1 MHPWLVCFPDTSA
14 LSTLVDL
21 AMISAGENDLEVDRI
36 SNFHTSCLNFAP
48 LIFDLNKEFGFEEL
62 MTACKPVWNAAKQ
75 DKKLSNKLVSF
86 ISLLI
91 MNVKN
96 TFKHISCP

>member
-1 MHPWLVCFPDTSA
+1 MYFFTDTSA

-48 LIFDLNKEFGFEEL
+48 LIFDVHEEL
-62 MTACKPVWNAAKQ
+62 SFEDLMRACQPVWKAVNS
-75 DKKLSNKLVSF
+75 DEHLPDKLVGN
-86 ISLLI
+86 LLYD
-91 MNVKN
+91 KN
-96 TFKHISCP
+96 TII

>member
-1 MHPWLVCFPDTSA
+1 MFDCLFSDTSA

-48 LIFDLNKEFGFEEL
+48 LIFDLDKSIGFEGL
-62 MTACKPVWNAAKQ
+62 MEACKPVWEAVEK
-75 DKKLSNKLVSF
+75 DGKLSVKLVSF
-86 ISLLI
+86 ITYIPSNPIHSNLF
-91 MNVKN
+91 NE
-96 TFKHISCP
+96 